1 MSTELGNLAL
11 CTFSE
16 MNKEL
21 QVNLLTQGTKCK
33 LVNQSDDV
41 ILFKR
46 FISQYFMLKFPFMQ
60 ALYILIF
67 IQIFLP
73 RYFNQEYVLKQS
85 KQLNDD

>member
-1 MSTELGNLAL
+1 MHKDSCHMSTKLGNLAL

-60 ALYILIF
+60 ALYILFKYFFKIF
-67 IQIFLP
+67 
-73 RYFNQEYVLKQS
+73 
-85 KQLNDD
+85 